1 MTKKSPDSVPKRA
14 IVVRAMDRAS
24 LETAPDNSLWR
35 LGHSTVLM
43 KLAGKFW
50 LPDPVFS
57 G

>member
-43 KLAGKFW
+43 KLAGKF
-50 LPDPVFS
+50 
-57 G
+57 